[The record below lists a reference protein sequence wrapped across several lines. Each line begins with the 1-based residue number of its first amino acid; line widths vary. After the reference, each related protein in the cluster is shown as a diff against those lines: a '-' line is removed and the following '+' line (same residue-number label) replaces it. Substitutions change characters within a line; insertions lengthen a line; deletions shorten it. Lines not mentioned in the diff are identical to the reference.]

1 MNSQNNEGCGNLEM
15 GKYAPVWMSGARQ
28 NDESDILNE
37 LSPNPK
43 IHQNINMPSKRET
56 KCFQKYLP

>member
-43 IHQNINMPSKRET
+43 NLSNINMLSKRET